1 MADDKDEEIP
11 DPWAGLE
18 AVGENDADGESQDEL
33 AFSFEGLDGDAGV
46 AFGVSASDDAGAD
59 DGNDAGDEPEAV
71 IDAGVVEADEAG
83 GFESL
88 EVEAVVEDD
97 IAGWL
102 GEPVAEAPTA
112 DAAADADIDGD
123 AEPEFVGAIFTEPA
137 GEKEAEAFAELEE
150 AAGDQDAA
158 SDAEAE
164 EEISF
169 PMVSDAAVDE
179 LAELEEVAETVLV
192 SDEADAEPAA
202 VLAMGGA
209 AVAAATAA
217 TKPPQAKTKKKSGG
231 GALGPIIGGLLSLP
245 IVFLILLGLLWGT
258 GRDPLGMRSWLP
270 SFMLPARQGGQA
282 IAAAADTARPSLDDV
297 AAAAP
302 EEGADEAAVG
312 EPDAAEKVDA
322 EPSLP
327 VPEIAIDS
335 VAMVN
340 ETTTPVIEPPLVEPV
355 EAASPEPP
363 ALDFS
368 GIEAAVEAALASMES
383 VSADQS
389 GDPAERRRGLVAW
402 YKDLARVGAELAM
415 LETVAA
421 DSGRPLTE
429 TPGAVTTL
437 YGRLGS
443 AGALGPDLKRLCRNW
458 VDYAKRP
465 ADGVLLVGVLD
476 GARQVGPF
484 WYATLS
490 LEQVD
495 GSLRPVSL
503 ISRRPPRADPGDRVA
518 AAGVVF
524 SEDMVWAADCGR
536 LNAVAVVED
545 DPF

>member
-11 DPWAGLE
+11 DPWTGLE
-18 AVGENDADGESQDEL
+18 AAGGNDAEGESQDEL

-46 AFGVSASDDAGAD
+46 AFGVGASDEAVAD

-71 IDAGVVEADEAG
+71 IEAGFGEADEAG

-88 EVEAVVEDD
+88 EAEAVVEDD

-102 GEPVAEAPTA
+102 GEPAAEAP
-112 DAAADADIDGD
+112 AADA
-123 AEPEFVGAIFTEPA
+123 EEETEFVGAIFAEPA
-137 GEKEAEAFAELEE
+137 ADEELEE
-150 AAGDQDAA
+150 VEAV
-158 SDAEAE
+158 AE
-164 EEISF
+164 
-169 PMVSDAAVDE
+169 V
-179 LAELEEVAETVLV
+179 EEVAETLLM
-192 SDEADAEPAA
+192 SDEADADAEPAA

-217 TKPPQAKTKKKSGG
+217 TKPPKAKTKKKSGG

-258 GRDPLGMRSWLP
+258 GRDPIGMRSWLP

-282 IAAAADTARPSLDDV
+282 IAAAADTARPSLDDL

-302 EEGADEAAVG
+302 NEGADEAAAD

-340 ETTTPVIEPPLVEPV
+340 ETATPVIEPPLVEPV

-368 GIEAAVEAALASMES
+368 GMEAAVEAALASMES
-383 VSADQS
+383 VSGDQS

-429 TPGAVTTL
+429 TPGAVTRL

-443 AGALGPDLKRLCRNW
+443 AGTLGSDLKRLCRNW

-484 WYATLS
+484 WYTTLS

-518 AAGVVF
+518 A
-524 SEDMVWAADCGR
+524 
-536 LNAVAVVED
+536 VED
-545 DPF
+545 GPF